1 MMMQSANG
9 PRIRLAGQ
17 FKEKQAIDR
26 RPFSYSPSSVLRR
39 GRMKSSG
46 LLRK

>member
-9 PRIRLAGQ
+9 RMTSLAGQ
-17 FKEKQAIDR
+17 FKEI
-26 RPFSYSPSSVLRR
+26 YSLSSVRRR

>member
-26 RPFSYSPSSVLRR
+26 RPFSYSPSSVRR
-39 GRMKSSG
+39 LGRMKSNG